1 MQILK
6 KIVFTTI
13 ISITSLNAH
22 SLWVNSFESY
32 AHKPGHTTVSLG
44 WGHALPID
52 DLLNSPNGKTTV
64 DKFSI
69 TDPKGQTTALRIPSS
84 QVAKAKK
91 ETKSFDLYD
100 SDVGLQK
107 IALKKDSPKGVY
119 KIEAKSKPTY
129 YSVFIDNKDRQR
141 LKLKPKDKLK
151 DVKKVLMS
159 IKYEAF
165 ANTYL
170 TLGNKWEEAKATNKG
185 LEIIPKTDLSKVK
198 VGDLVEFE
206 VLFYGKPLHASPK
219 ADAYITADSASFG
232 QSHNFSL
239 FSKIKNGKAQFIV
252 QSAGQWKV
260 ECKHRG
266 KVSKEGKLKDLYGK
280 ADVLINASTLT
291 FNVKE

>member
-6 KIVFTTI
+6 KIALTTI
-13 ISITSLNAH
+13 ITISSLNAH

-32 AHKPGHTTVSLG
+32 VHKPGHITVGLG
-44 WGHALPID
+44 WGHTLPID
-52 DLLNSPNGKTTV
+52 DILNSPNGKV
-64 DKFSI
+64 VIEKFSI
-69 TDPKGQTTALRIPSS
+69 TDPKGETTALKIPSGEI
-84 QVAKAKK
+84 AKATK

-107 IALKKDSPKGVY
+107 IALKKDSPKGIY

-129 YSVFIDNKDRQR
+129 YSVFIDTKDRQR
-141 LKLKPKDKLK
+141 LKLKPKDELK
-151 DVKKVLMS
+151 NVKKVLMS
-159 IKYEAF
+159 LKYEAF

-170 TLGNKWEEAKATNKG
+170 SLGDKWENPKATNKG

-219 ADAYITADSASFG
+219 GDAYITADSPSFG
-232 QSHNFSL
+232 QSDHFSL
-239 FSKIKNGKAQFIV
+239 FSKIKEGKAQFRV

-260 ECKHRG
+260 ECKTKG
-266 KVSKEGKLKDLYGK
+266 KITKDGKLKNLYGK
-280 ADVLINASTLT
+280 ADILVNASTLT